1 MVYDRRILECVC
13 VGDYEMAVGL
23 AMATPPE
30 RTMAFY
36 RNSLLT
42 IAAASATRFQQ
53 GRATAPNPD
62 GNTLGLG
69 TTTLRGKAPTA
80 SDQFALQALK
90 VVAEH
95 ARSVGDMVTGV
106 VLLCSVGRF
115 QEAIGQL
122 QVRPLSRTDHVGA
135 AGSPREAPCADCRSL
150 TLGI

>member
-13 VGDYEMAVGL
+13 IGDYEMAVGL

-36 RNSLLT
+36 RNSLVT
-42 IAAASATRFQQ
+42 IAAASATRFQ
-53 GRATAPNPD
+53 RDRVTAPTPD

-69 TTTLRGKAPTA
+69 TTTLRGKAPTE

-95 ARSVGDMVTGV
+95 ARSVGDIVTGV
-106 VLLCSVGRF
+106 VLLCSAGRF

-122 QVRPLSRTDHVGA
+122 QVRPLSCADNVGA
-135 AGSPREAPCADCRSL
+135 ADLPWAAPCRSF
-150 TLGI
+150 TSCV